1 MWRCVHRAGDDGGLM
16 WMADVDRSSQD
27 ARESLSST
35 PRAPVGDQAHWLYRS
50 RRELLA
56 SGLLAAASAVVPVLG
71 IPQVRLMPWYGT
83 RSLSVRSGKSCF
95 SLGSAP
101 GDGSREP
108 CLRCPFP
115 IQSISRRG
123 PEIRGTQAT
132 RSHQMLPPPLSKP
145 CTRQG
150 PARAGGQGCGC
161 SDVQA
166 RASSLPPAVDRAWE
180 KIGGGP
186 ADLTFPD
193 AFIGAWVVNS
203 KLFKVDLPMGMDV
216 LPSALVSRLP
226 PVFCSSCMHMCHS
239 RMVALAA

>member
-1 MWRCVHRAGDDGGLM
+1 MLQATCAGTCEGTYGLVPVLRQQSIMLRPLLSLSIPHDEGVAMWRCVHRAGDDGGLM

-101 GDGSREP
+101 GDGSR
-108 CLRCPFP
+108 LAV
-115 IQSISRRG
+115 SIPHSEHQPPWTRDPRNTG
-123 PEIRGTQAT
+123 HPLTPNVASAT
-132 RSHQMLPPPLSKP
+132 IKAMYK
-145 CTRQG
+145 
-150 PARAGGQGCGC
+150 ARAC
-161 SDVQA
+161 
-166 RASSLPPAVDRAWE
+166 P
-180 KIGGGP
+180 GGGP
-186 ADLTFPD
+186 GLR
-193 AFIGAWVVNS
+193 V
-203 KLFKVDLPMGMDV
+203 
-216 LPSALVSRLP
+216 
-226 PVFCSSCMHMCHS
+226 
-239 RMVALAA
+239 